1 MLAPPPGKFTN
12 YSKFKLHK
20 SDIDRSN
27 RALRPTQ
34 QIATMSTTGT
44 GSATAAAASATAA
57 TTAADQG
64 ASSPA
69 GSQGASSVKTVEVEG
84 ADGSTTTGGGAT
96 TTAGDDTASGAGGG
110 AGAGAGATAAA
121 AATSEDLEEEYDIV
135 TPLPASPSKGLGV
148 GPSRRRHRRPLSLD
162 LSRSLG
168 LERVTWLKSIN
179 PADIKALGS
188 KPVAQGSFGEIYKAM
203 WHGEEVAVKRLKVGP
218 QLEKARLEL
227 RMVTAGAKR
236 GATLP

>member
-1 MLAPPPGKFTN
+1 M
-12 YSKFKLHK
+12 
-20 SDIDRSN
+20 
-27 RALRPTQ
+27 
-34 QIATMSTTGT
+34 
-44 GSATAAAASATAA
+44 
-57 TTAADQG
+57 
-64 ASSPA
+64 
-69 GSQGASSVKTVEVEG
+69 KTVEVEG
-84 ADGSTTTGGGAT
+84 ADGSTTTGRGGAT
-96 TTAGDDTASGAGGG
+96 TTAGDGTAAGAGAGGG

-236 GATLP
+236 DTTLP